1 MQSAKGEIIQEF
13 LLNSPPGQV
22 SDVYNGS
29 IGLTKDI
36 RGIVDDKEEIAHLV
50 PAFEAHNKEQLIPIK
65 LPDADYEVYILIVA
79 PEAHIGESLV
89 YDPRSSSTYT
99 VDHMR
104 QTATKAD
111 ADAPTFDEKLT
122 KLRNAID
129 EAVAEYVSNY
139 YPSGISSVFVS
150 EDNIVIH
157 IVGNKAGRLRSSWR
171 LSKSNLKGSIKAQI
185 HYYED
190 GNVQL
195 NSHKESDIDLPSV
208 VDPSEI
214 VKQIQKVE
222 AKFQIA
228 INNAFADSAVATF
241 KALRKALP
249 ITKTKIEW
257 QAILAYKVGDDLANK

>member
-36 RGIVDDKEEIAHLV
+36 RGIVDDKEEIAQLV
-50 PAFEAHNKEQLIPIK
+50 PAFEAHNKVQLIPIK
-65 LPDADYEVYILIVA
+65 LPDADYE
-79 PEAHIGESLV
+79 
-89 YDPRSSSTYT
+89 
-99 VDHMR
+99 
-104 QTATKAD
+104 TATKAD

-157 IVGNKAGRLRSSWR
+157 IVGNKYNPNNFWAGRLRSSWR

-195 NSHKESDIDLPSV
+195 NSHKESDTDLPSV
-208 VDPSEI
+208 VVLE
-214 VKQIQKVE
+214 
-222 AKFQIA
+222 
-228 INNAFADSAVATF
+228 
-241 KALRKALP
+241 
-249 ITKTKIEW
+249 
-257 QAILAYKVGDDLANK
+257 

>member
-1 MQSAKGEIIQEF
+1 MQSEKGEIIQDF
-13 LLNSPPGQV
+13 LLHSPPGQI
-22 SDVYNGS
+22 SDVYNGRVEL
-29 IGLTKDI
+29 IKDI
-36 RGIVDDKEEIAHLV
+36 RGIIADKEELAQLV
-50 PAFEAHNKEQLIPIK
+50 PTFETHNKEQLIPIK
-65 LPDADYEVYILIVA
+65 LPDVDYELILA
-79 PEAHIGESLV
+79 PESHIGESLV
-89 YDPRSSSTYT
+89 YDPRTSATYSI
-99 VDHMR
+99 DHMR
-104 QTATKAD
+104 QTATRSD
-111 ADAPTFDEKLT
+111 EEGPVFDEKLS
-122 KLRNAID
+122 KARNAID
-129 EAVAEYVSNY
+129 EAVTEYVAAY

-157 IVGNKAGRLRSSWR
+157 IVGNKYNPNNFWAGRSRSSWT

-195 NSHKESDIDLPSV
+195 NTHKESSCELPSA
-208 VDPSEI
+208 DPSEV

-257 QAILAYKVGDDLANK
+257 QAILACKMI